1 MKFSEILH
9 LVWINI
15 LENKT
20 KVLLTSLGVVVGAAT
35 IVLVI
40 AIGHGGEL
48 DVEDQ
53 FKTLNVGAIDI
64 TVSTSAD
71 ITDQYAGM
79 MQNGGAFGG
88 NGGTTGDNG
97 GNAGGNST
105 QRSGGTTGQS
115 GFSGG
120 TGTNRTSGFQEQSG
134 SSYSKTQ
141 RGVTLTTT
149 DVDDILSLVP
159 NVSSASIVLSGT
171 GAVLGGNLDSETD
184 ETIVGCLPDYQ
195 NISNLKLLTGSFISD
210 DDQSDKSK
218 VAVIGSTLAKTIF
231 DSAYYAYGDVLTIE
245 GKTYEIV
252 GVLDE
257 VGKVSSGVSPDDS
270 IFLPYST
277 AQKYVLGSTATPS
290 ITAIASDVN
299 QVTTVIQNIKT
310 VLTENYPSGQF
321 TLKDAGSEKEA
332 AETSA
337 NTLSMLLIAVAI
349 IVFIVGGIGI
359 MNVLFVSV
367 KERTQEIGILKALGC
382 SKGAILLEFL
392 AEACM
397 IGTFGGILGVGA
409 GYALVPVI
417 RFTGMTVEPL
427 AVGGVLAL
435 VFAVVTGTLFGFY
448 PAYKAA
454 QLMPIEALSQ
464 E

>member
-1 MKFSEILH
+1 MRLGEILH

-15 LENKT
+15 LENKS

-48 DVEDQ
+48 DVEKQ
-53 FKTLNVGAIDI
+53 FKTLNVGAIEV

-71 ITDQYAGM
+71 LTDKIAGM
-79 MQNGGAFGG
+79 MPGGNFGSNFGSGRTGGSANRKGNFSGGSAGGA
-88 NGGTTGDNG
+88 
-97 GNAGGNST
+97 NAGGV
-105 QRSGGTTGQS
+105 SGMQGQAGN
-115 GFSGG
+115 GFV
-120 TGTNRTSGFQEQSG
+120 QA
-134 SSYSKTQ
+134 Q
-141 RGVTLTTT
+141 RGVTLTTN

-159 NVSSASIVLSGT
+159 NISTASIVLSGT
-171 GAVLGGNLDSETD
+171 GAVLGGNLEAETD
-184 ETIVGCLPDYQ
+184 ETVVGCLPDYQ
-195 NISNLKLLTGSFISD
+195 SISNLTLLTGSFISD
-210 DDQSDKSK
+210 DDQSGKTK

-231 DSAYYAYGDVLTIE
+231 GSAYYALGDVLTVE
-245 GKTYEIV
+245 GKDYKIV
-252 GVLDE
+252 GVLSE
-257 VGKVSSGVSPDDS
+257 VGKVSSGISPDDS

-277 AQKYVLGSTATPS
+277 AQKYVLGSKATPS
-290 ITAIASDVN
+290 ITAIAANVS
-299 QVTTVIQNIKT
+299 QVSAVMQNINT
-310 VLTENYPSGQF
+310 VLTENYPKGQF

-337 NTLSMLLIAVAI
+337 NTLSMLLIAVAA
-349 IVFIVGGIGI
+349 IVFVVGGIGI

-367 KERTQEIGILKALGC
+367 RERTQEIGILKALGC
-382 SKGAILLEFL
+382 NKREILLEFL

-397 IGTFGGILGVGA
+397 IGTFGGILGVGV
-409 GYALVPVI
+409 GYALIPAV
-417 RFTGMTVEPL
+417 RLTGMTVEPI

-435 VFAVVTGTLFGFY
+435 VFAIVTGTLFGFY

>member
-1 MKFSEILH
+1 MRFSEILH

-15 LENKT
+15 LENKS

-48 DVEDQ
+48 DVEKQ
-53 FKTLNVGAIDI
+53 FKTLNVGEINV

-71 ITDQYAGM
+71 MTDQIAGM
-79 MQNGGAFGG
+79 MP
-88 NGGTTGDNG
+88 NG
-97 GNAGGNST
+97 GNFSGNVGGNNGNSGA
-105 QRSGGTTGQS
+105 RSGGSTNRQS
-115 GFSGG
+115 GFSAAQGQAGG
-120 TGTNRTSGFQEQSG
+120 SFAKS
-134 SSYSKTQ
+134 Q

-171 GAVLGGNLDSETD
+171 GAVLGGSLDSETD
-184 ETIVGCLPDYQ
+184 EAVVGCLPDYQ
-195 NISNLKLLTGSFISD
+195 NISNLKLLTGSFFTD
-210 DDQSDKSK
+210 DDQTAKAK

-231 DSAYYAYGDVLTIE
+231 SSAYYAYGDVLTIE

-252 GVLDE
+252 GVLSE
-257 VGKVSSGVSPDDS
+257 VGKVSSGISPDDS

-277 AQKYVLGSTATPS
+277 AQKYVLGSKATPS
-290 ITAIASDVN
+290 ITAIASDVG
-299 QVTTVIQNIKT
+299 QVSTVMQNISA
-310 VLTENYPSGQF
+310 VLTENYPKGNF
-321 TLKDAGSEKEA
+321 TMKDAGSEKEA
-332 AETSA
+332 AQTSA

-349 IVFIVGGIGI
+349 IVFVVGGIGI

-382 SKGAILLEFL
+382 NKREILLEFL
-392 AEACM
+392 TEACM
-397 IGTFGGILGVGA
+397 IGTFGGIFGVAA
-409 GYALVPVI
+409 GYALVPAV
-417 RFTGMTVEPL
+417 RLTGMTVEPL
-427 AVGGVLAL
+427 AVGGLLAL

>member
-1 MKFSEILH
+1 MRFSEILH

-15 LENKT
+15 LENKS

-48 DVEDQ
+48 DVEKQ
-53 FKTLNVGAIDI
+53 FKTLNVGEINV

-71 ITDQYAGM
+71 MTDQIAGM
-79 MQNGGAFGG
+79 MPNGRNFSGNFGG
-88 NGGTTGDNG
+88 NNGNNGTRN
-97 GNAGGNST
+97 
-105 QRSGGTTGQS
+105 SGGANRQS

-120 TGTNRTSGFQEQSG
+120 GAGGFSAAQGQAG
-134 SSYSKTQ
+134 SNFAKSQ

-171 GAVLGGNLDSETD
+171 GAVLGGDLDAETN
-184 ETIVGCLPDYQ
+184 EAVVGCLPDYQ
-195 NISNLKLLTGSFISD
+195 NISSLKLLTGSFFTD
-210 DDQSDKSK
+210 DDQTAKSK

-231 DSAYYAYGDVLTIE
+231 GSAYYAYGDVLTIE

-252 GVLDE
+252 GVLSE
-257 VGKVSSGVSPDDS
+257 VGKVSSGISPDDS

-277 AQKYVLGSTATPS
+277 AQKYVLGSKATPS
-290 ITAIASDVN
+290 ITAIASDVG
-299 QVTTVIQNIKT
+299 QVSAVMQNINT
-310 VLTENYPSGQF
+310 VLTENYPKGNF

-332 AETSA
+332 AQTSA

-349 IVFIVGGIGI
+349 IVFVVGGIGI

-382 SKGAILLEFL
+382 NKREILLEFL
-392 AEACM
+392 TEACM
-397 IGTFGGILGVGA
+397 IGTFGGIFGVAA
-409 GYALVPVI
+409 GYALVPAV
-417 RFTGMTVEPL
+417 RLTGMTVEPL
-427 AVGGVLAL
+427 AVGGLLAL